1 MYNIS
6 NLLVDISVIICTHNR
21 AFLLHDVLNSLEKTE
36 TPENTEIELVI
47 VDNACSDNTF
57 QTINEYAKN
66 SKFKIKSLKESK
78 KGKTFALNTAINS
91 AQGDLLAFVDD
102 DHIVSSGY
110 FKAIRSAFANYPDFN
125 LFCGMI
131 TPNWDGTE
139 PAWVHDDT
147 GYPIRPFPI
156 PNFNLGDRVLEV
168 QLDKG
173 MFIPGAGNLVIK
185 RSVFEN
191 IGLFS
196 EKLGPKGHNL
206 QGGEDLEF
214 IRRALKNGERLMYI
228 PEILQYHHVDKNKL
242 TLRYLIK
249 KAYYR
254 SMAAYQLNNKIS
266 SGPIP
271 RYFYKMA
278 AAHLMKSIFCL
289 HQSARRYYLVK
300 LASVMGEIQGHK
312 KGHQNE

>member
-1 MYNIS
+1 MYSIPKS
-6 NLLVDISVIICTHNR
+6 LADISVVICTHNR
-21 AFLLHDVLNSLEKTE
+21 AFLLPDVLNSLEMTE

-57 QTINEYAKN
+57 QTIKEYTKN
-66 SKFKIKSLKESK
+66 SKFEITPLKESK
-78 KGKTFALNTAINS
+78 KGKTFALNTAIKI
-91 AQGDLLAFVDD
+91 AKGDLLAFVDD
-102 DHIVSSGY
+102 DHIVNPGY
-110 FKAIRSAFANYPDFN
+110 FKAIRAALSKYPDFN
-125 LFCGMI
+125 LFCGRI
-131 TPNWDGTE
+131 APNWDGTE

-147 GYPIRPFPI
+147 SYPIRPFPI
-156 PNFNLGDRVLEV
+156 PNFNMGDRDLEV

-185 RSVFEN
+185 RSVFKN

-196 EKLGPKGHNL
+196 EEFGPKGHNL

-214 IRRALKNGERLMYI
+214 IRRALKHGERLMYI
-228 PEILQYHHVDKNKL
+228 PEILQYHQVDKNKL
-242 TLRYLIK
+242 TLNYLIK

-254 SMAAYQLNNKIS
+254 SMAAYQLNDKIS

-271 RYFYKMA
+271 RYFFRMA
-278 AAHLMKSIFCL
+278 AVHLMKAIFCL

-300 LASVMGEIQGHK
+300 LASVMGEIQGHRNV
-312 KGHQNE
+312 HLNE